1 MAALTIADL
10 MQYAREQARIE
21 ACNYFHPR
29 YARAEEVAAW
39 RRDRSRRD
47 SARRQILRKYPG
59 RLRSGEPL
67 QPGRYG
73 PSGRLQITANA
84 IDYTPGQYAPVEIYG
99 AVLGYLG
106 RTNALGAEL

>member
-73 PSGRLQITANA
+73 PSGRLEITANA
-84 IDYTPGQYAPVEIYG
+84 IDYTSGQYAPVEIYG
-99 AVLGYLG
+99 AVLDYLD
-106 RTNALGAEL
+106 RTNAVGA